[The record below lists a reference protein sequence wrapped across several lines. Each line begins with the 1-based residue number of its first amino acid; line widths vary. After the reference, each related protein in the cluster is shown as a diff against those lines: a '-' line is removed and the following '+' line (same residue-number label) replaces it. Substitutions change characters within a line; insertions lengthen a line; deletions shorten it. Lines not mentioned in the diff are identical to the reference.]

1 MIQPGFGN
9 FGKTEFSARIS
20 AVDAE
25 IGMHRYNVHFV
36 DIIRY
41 SLREYESPAEFSARI
56 SAVAQKSVCTGIMST
71 LWTLYHIYLVK
82 L

>member
-36 DIIRY
+36 DII
-41 SLREYESPAEFSARI
+41 P
-56 SAVAQKSVCTGIMST
+56 
-71 LWTLYHIYLVK
+71 YLPSEVINNLLQLGK
-82 L
+82 MLF